1 MEYPVLNTKKTGAR
15 IKELREENNLRIED
29 IRDFMGLE
37 SYQAIYKWQSG
48 QSLPSVDNLF
58 ALSKLF
64 GTTIEDILVED
75 EMEL

>member
-29 IRDFMGLE
+29 IREFMGLE

-48 QSLPSVDNLF
+48 QSLPTVDNLF

>member
-29 IRDFMGLE
+29 IREFMGLE

>member
-29 IRDFMGLE
+29 IREFMGLE
-37 SYQAIYKWQSG
+37 SYQSIYKWQSG